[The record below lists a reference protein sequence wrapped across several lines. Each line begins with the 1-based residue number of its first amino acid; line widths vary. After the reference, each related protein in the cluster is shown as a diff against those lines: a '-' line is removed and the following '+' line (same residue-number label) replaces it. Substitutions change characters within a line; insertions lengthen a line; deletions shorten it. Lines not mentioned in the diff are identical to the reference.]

1 MSGKD
6 RLSREPNREQSL
18 FRRTPEF
25 NFGLICF
32 LALAALALTF
42 AVLFPDVGSD
52 PIGLLSGP

>member
-6 RLSREPNREQSL
+6 RLSREWNREQSS
-18 FRRTPEF
+18 FSRAPRF
-25 NFGLICF
+25 NFGLICM

-42 AVLFPDVGSD
+42 AVMFPDVGSD

>member
-52 PIGLLSGP
+52 PIGLY